1 MVACELIHLQR
12 DGETG
17 KHKLEE
23 LRRLMGNAQKEA
35 QFIVEDA
42 RMKADKM
49 LYDAQKAADE
59 IIERKNQVEYRLRE
73 FIAVERELIK
83 KYESE
88 EE

>member
-1 MVACELIHLQR
+1 
-12 DGETG
+12 
-17 KHKLEE
+17 
-23 LRRLMGNAQKEA
+23 MGNAQKEA